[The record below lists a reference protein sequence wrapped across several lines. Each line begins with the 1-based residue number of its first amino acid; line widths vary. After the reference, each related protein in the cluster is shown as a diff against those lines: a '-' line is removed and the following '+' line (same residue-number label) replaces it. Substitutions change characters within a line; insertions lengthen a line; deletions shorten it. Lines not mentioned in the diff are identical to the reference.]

1 MFRVQK
7 HTQVLMAALLGAALL
22 GGCGTVRI
30 LDEAGTYTPLAG
42 GEVEL
47 LRPLTVAPDRTRVF
61 LQRGVVVDKR
71 DLYEP
76 SCNLEIRTLAST
88 ERRIEPDRFAIPRA
102 GVGVDQVVG
111 RGEVRLAQIGIGV
124 GVGIGPLASRGDGPS
139 QVMYVLEMRLDSERQ
154 PDVLRM
160 SCVSAQDDPGRI
172 EMLTLAQIRAA
183 LGDYARISPPPGDT

>member
-88 ERRIEPDRFAIPRA
+88 ERRIEPDRFAITRA
-102 GVGVDQVVG
+102 GVGVDQVVEHG
-111 RGEVRLAQIGIGV
+111 DLRLAQVGI
-124 GVGIGPLASRGDGPS
+124 GVGIGPLADRGDGPS
-139 QVMYVLEMRLDSERQ
+139 QVMYVLELRLSSERQ

-172 EMLTLAQIRAA
+172 EMLTLAEIRAA